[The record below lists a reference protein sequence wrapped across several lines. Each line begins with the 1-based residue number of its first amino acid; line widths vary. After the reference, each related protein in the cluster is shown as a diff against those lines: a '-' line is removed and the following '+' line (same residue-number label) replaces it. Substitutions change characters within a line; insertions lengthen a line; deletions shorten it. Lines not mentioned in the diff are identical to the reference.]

1 MQAVF
6 RISRKSCI
14 TIKSKLM
21 KRTLLVAALAA
32 LVMGVFAENKTFAP
46 TLDVNFRT
54 AKDNTAWQTVKNAA
68 DEGNNDFELTYAAG
82 FFSLQKFQV
91 ENLANVSKLVLTLT
105 VGSKSGVDAVV
116 VWPFTNNNWTAESG
130 IDDIVG
136 IVTSAVGV
144 APRATEGEA
153 NTPLAKGAKVADSDP
168 AKATFTIS
176 GTALATLKA
185 NATEDGTFT
194 LLLTNNKYTDGNSKR
209 SYLSVNSANVEAN
222 RPSLEATFET
232 PKVVNTT
239 TGVGYADL
247 NEAFAALTGDADLVI
262 NEDIKLT
269 DRCTLNQ
276 AYNVTITASKDVTI
290 KGQKNKMWFLV
301 NKSDGVLKIGSAEH
315 KMTFDGISDDRS
327 SFNNVDVTRRENSSK
342 LYLTNIEFK
351 DFTCG
356 ANHLV
361 GCKNAG
367 GGIFLEDITFTN
379 CSSTDALI
387 SNLREAN
394 DALYLK
400 GHLNVEGCTGTT
412 IYTAKNRIRLGD
424 PEGTSIY
431 SDFTASNVIT
441 IAWGGEMAEGTPVI
455 VKVPG
460 SAADKFQLV
469 GHEGWWLARKSS
481 NGDMYMTQKDEA
493 PTGISA
499 TLMNSEKRI
508 ENSEVYNLSGQR
520 VSKMGRGL
528 YIVNGKK
535 MISK

>member
-1 MQAVF
+1 M
-6 RISRKSCI
+6 
-14 TIKSKLM
+14 IK
-21 KRTLLVAALAA
+21 RFYLLS
-32 LVMGVFAENKTFAP
+32 LVLLCSMVTVWAEDTNYSP

-54 AKDNTAWQTVKNAA
+54 AKDNTSWQTVKNAA
-68 DEGNNDFELTYAAG
+68 DEGNSDFELTYAAG
-82 FFSLQKFQV
+82 FFALQKYTVADLKNATQ
-91 ENLANVSKLVLTLT
+91 LVLT
-105 VGSKSGVDAVV
+105 VGSKNGVDAVE
-116 VWPFTNNNWTAESG
+116 VWPFTKNDWTAETS

-136 IVTSAVGV
+136 LVSSSVGI

-153 NTPLAKGAKVADSDP
+153 NTPLAKGKKVTGSDP

-209 SYLSVNSANVEAN
+209 SYLSNNTANAEAN
-222 RPSLEATFET
+222 RPILAVTTET
-232 PKVVNTT
+232 PAIVNKT
-239 TGVGYADL
+239 TGDSYTSL
-247 NEAFAALTGDADLVI
+247 NDAFKALTGDAELVI
-262 NEDIKLT
+262 NDDIKLT
-269 DRCTLNQ
+269 DRCTLSE
-276 AYNVTITASKDVTI
+276 AYTVTITASKDVTI

-301 NKSDGVLKIGSAEH
+301 NKSDGVLKIGSADH
-315 KMTFDGISDDRS
+315 KITFDGIGDDRS
-327 SFNNVDVTRRENSSK
+327 SFSNAHVTRRENSSK

-351 DFTCG
+351 DFICG
-356 ANHLV
+356 ANTLI

-379 CSSTDALI
+379 CTCTDAFI
-387 SNLREAN
+387 SNLREQN

-431 SDFTASNVIT
+431 QDFSASNVIT
-441 IAWGGEMAEGTPVI
+441 IAWGGEMTEGAPVI

-469 GHEGWWLARKSS
+469 GHEGWWLSRKAS
-481 NGDMYMTQKDEA
+481 NGDMYMTQKDDSA
-493 PTGISA
+493 TGIDEVRSQ
-499 TLMNSEKRI
+499 TEEVRG
-508 ENSEVYNLSGQR
+508 EVYNLNGQR
-520 VSKMGRGL
+520 VSQMGKG
-528 YIVNGKK
+528 IFIINGKK
-535 MISK
+535 IINK

>member
-1 MQAVF
+1 M
-6 RISRKSCI
+6 
-14 TIKSKLM
+14 IK
-21 KRTLLVAALAA
+21 RFYLLS
-32 LVMGVFAENKTFAP
+32 LVLLCSMVTVWAEDTNYSP

-54 AKDNTAWQTVKNAA
+54 ATGNTAWQTVKNAA

-82 FFSLQKFQV
+82 FFSLQKYTVADLKNATQ
-91 ENLANVSKLVLTLT
+91 LVLTLT
-105 VGSKSGVDAVV
+105 VGGKNGVDAVE
-116 VWPFTNNNWTAESG
+116 VWPFTKNDWTAESG

-136 IVTSAVGV
+136 LVGTSVGI

-153 NTPLAKGAKVADSDP
+153 NTPLAKGKKVTGSDP

-209 SYLSVNSANVEAN
+209 SYLSNNTANAEAN
-222 RPSLEATFET
+222 RPILAVTTET
-232 PKVVNTT
+232 PAIVNKT
-239 TGVGYADL
+239 TGDTYTSL
-247 NEAFAALTGDADLVI
+247 NDAFTALTGDAELVI
-262 NEDIKLT
+262 NNDIKLT

-276 AYNVTITASKDVTI
+276 AYTVTITASKDVTI

-301 NKSDGVLKIGSAEH
+301 NKNDGVLKIGSADH
-315 KMTFDGISDDRS
+315 KITLDGISDDRS

-431 SDFTASNVIT
+431 QDFSASNVIT

-469 GHEGWWLARKSS
+469 GHDGWWLARKAS
-481 NGDMYMTQKDEA
+481 NGDMYMTQKDEPA
-493 PTGISA
+493 TGID
-499 TLMNSEKRI
+499 
-508 ENSEVYNLSGQR
+508 EVRSQMEDVRGEYYDLGGQR
-520 VSKMGRGL
+520 VAQPTKGL
-528 YIVNGKK
+528 YIINGRKVVVK
-535 MISK
+535 